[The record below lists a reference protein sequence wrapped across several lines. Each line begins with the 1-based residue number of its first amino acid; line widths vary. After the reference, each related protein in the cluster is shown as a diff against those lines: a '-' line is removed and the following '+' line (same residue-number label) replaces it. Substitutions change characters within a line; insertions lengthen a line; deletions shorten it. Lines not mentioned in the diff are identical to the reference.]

1 MSYSIM
7 FSQSNV
13 EKTAIGILNTPQSFI
28 HIEHKMTLLQ
38 YKYWILLL
46 WEWTAQVGADM
57 PAEGEWRYMR
67 MQTVESALGYK
78 PNKYQLYSDLEA
90 LKNLTAVYNLF
101 QKDGRAMG
109 VSQGLISKWSVSNH
123 RIGFILPTRVTKI
136 LRDVTRTASNLTF
149 LNWDV
154 FCNFSGK
161 HEAVL
166 YKLCYDYRHVHCTP
180 YMTIDQFRKYM
191 GIGANEYKAFRD
203 FNRSVI
209 TGPIA
214 RINES
219 ELSDLKIRVVYTRLG
234 RTVTGLQF
242 FIEAERNITAKLQES
257 APQEQNADQK
267 PEDNCTVKSALV

>member
-1 MSYSIM
+1 M

-13 EKTAIGILNTPQSFI
+13 GKTAIGSVNTPQSFI

-46 WEWTAQVGADM
+46 REWTAKFGADVL
-57 PAEGEWRYMR
+57 AEGEWCYIP
-67 MQTVESALGYK
+67 MQTVKSALGYI

-90 LKNLTAVYNLF
+90 LKNLTAVYNLL

-109 VSQGLISKWSVSNH
+109 VSQGLISKWSVSNS
-123 RIGFILPTRVTKI
+123 RIGFILPTRVTTI
-136 LRDVTRTASNLTF
+136 LRNVKSAASNFTF
-149 LNWDV
+149 LNWEV

-166 YKLCYDYRHVHCTP
+166 YKLCYDYRDIHCTP
-180 YMTIDQFRKYM
+180 YMTIDKFRKYM
-191 GIGANEYKAFRD
+191 GIGTNEYKAFRD

-209 TGPIA
+209 TGPLA

-219 ELSDLKIRVVYTRLG
+219 EVSDLKIRVVYTKLG
-234 RTVTGLQF
+234 RAVAGLQF
-242 FIEAERNITAKLQES
+242 IIEAQENLTADLQNYE
-257 APQEQNADQK
+257 PQEHNADQK
-267 PEDNCTVKSALV
+267 PEDNCTVKSALI